1 MTKPKGLGIDEEM
14 LFLCDDGLKIFNI
27 TTPEKSYLN
36 SIKHIKGM
44 EGYDLIA
51 WGNVLMM
58 IAEDGLYQYDY
69 SNVDD
74 IKALSV
80 IKFAKDE

>member
-1 MTKPKGLGIDEEM
+1 
-14 LFLCDDGLKIFNI
+14 
-27 TTPEKSYLN
+27 
-36 SIKHIKGM
+36 M

-51 WGNVLMM
+51 WENVLMM

-69 SNVDD
+69 SDVND

-80 IKFAKDE
+80 IKFTNNE